1 MPFLPVPSHPPECR
15 EQATARLGSGESWGR
30 LAWQGLVPVSSPGP
44 GPSLGYSQ
52 SGFVPWEPPEHLA
65 CLILLGHSLA
75 VIPTEDI
82 FRGQAGR
89 QACGRDQTS
98 PLSRELRSSRGSSAR
113 GVTIRALGQGPRQ
126 VCLGSSDAVAGPGWE
141 AQSRHRTGPGSPAT
155 SCLLMGKLLNFS
167 ELSVSSSTKCG

>member
-1 MPFLPVPSHPPECR
+1 MQ

-30 LAWQGLVPVSSPGP
+30 LTWPGLVPVSPPGP
-44 GPSLGYSQ
+44 GRSLGHSQ
-52 SGFVPWEPPEHLA
+52 SSFVPWEPLEHLA
-65 CLILLGHSLA
+65 CLVLLGHSLA

-82 FRGQAGR
+82 FRGR
-89 QACGRDQTS
+89 QGARLVGGTQTA

-126 VCLGSSDAVAGPGWE
+126 VCLGSSDVAAGPSRE
-141 AQSRHRTGPGSPAT
+141 AQSRRGTGPGSPAM

-167 ELSVSSSTKCG
+167 GLLVSSSTRCG